1 MSTTTKVYQIQI
13 DLGQSQQQ
21 LDTATKAL
29 AELKNRAAAANT
41 EAKEAKQVYD
51 ENSQALRAL
60 TAEQKQLVQAQK
72 SAPAG
77 EAALLATAALNKN
90 VTAQQRLN
98 SIVQESRIDYQAAK
112 QAAEA
117 AGAAVGQQATTV
129 KELTASVKQ
138 YQGAAQAAAKEFAP
152 GTFGAIGQEVEAL
165 KAELQHLT
173 EGSVEAAAKIQQ
185 IGEQE
190 SKLRGLAQAL
200 QATNPEAQAK
210 AFGILTGALTG
221 TVGVATTLGQVFGLS
236 STTAQEYTQRMQQL
250 TGVLASV
257 DSVNKLLNGENQSL
271 VKSIVA
277 SGKAWLT
284 AAEGASTGSKITRAA
299 LISTGIGA
307 VVALVG
313 TLIALW
319 AQFGDTVGSSESTF
333 TKFKAGVVGGFDA
346 MITGGKDLLKVLFDL
361 ATFDFA
367 GAAATASQAG
377 KDVASAY
384 RQGAAEV
391 VADAHRKELQA
402 QIDQNERLLKINQ
415 AGGYNTVAQQ
425 RQLLEQKIAV
435 LKQGSEE
442 EKKAYGDAVADLAAF
457 NKAQKKKAKED
468 AEAETLAR
476 LNGILGLEQ
485 AAGQQ
490 SYQAQ
495 LEVEKQKLRTLQAA
509 AQPEKAAIEA
519 QQSVIAALKIARQKE
534 VNDNLFAAEQAA
546 LDGRIALEQQKG
558 EDAFALQLQQEEKLL
573 AHLRA
578 AGTQDA
584 AAIQQQLDKIALLK
598 DAHAQELDQKQ
609 RQAELLASQNKIALL
624 EKEGKDTLELRLR
637 TAELLLSLDKDSST
651 KERAQREADYQAL
664 LVLQADYNAR
674 EKALREAQ
682 QQQGKDVEE
691 AGKQAERDF
700 VKGGLDYTTQVYT
713 ESLAKQRPDLGLKLI
728 KAFFGVDSTTS
739 EEAKKQAEEMKQAF
753 TDSFGQLYQAGQQV
767 AGAFLDAAVQQNQ
780 QALTD
785 AQARLQ
791 AATEQLSQLQ
801 STISSDEGKLASSQG
816 AAREYYLDKLQ
827 KERAEV
833 GKIAAAKA
841 TAAREEKAQL
851 AEQHRLQKI
860 GLELSAAT
868 TLAANVAAAAKA
880 VDAGV
885 TAVAGA
891 AALPFPAN
899 IPAIIAAVAAVAA
912 AVASAKSLATSVKY
926 EAGTG
931 ALGADGVLRGPRHAQ
946 GGIPFTV
953 AGVPGF
959 EAEGGEAV
967 TPRDASARNAPVL
980 AMLRTEGRA
989 RTLGPADYMRALATS
1004 AYTSVTNTLP
1014 PPASYLEAG
1023 GILNRGGAP
1032 AGGYASAADLSALAS
1047 QQQQTNA
1054 LLNTVVAQ
1062 LNTVATSTTRAA
1074 DHAATTAATNTQIA
1088 RFGPARLAIGHEE
1101 IQRMQVEAQMLEQA
1115 RNFADPF
1122 FKG

>member
-1 MSTTTKVYQIQI
+1 MSTTTKIYQIQL

-21 LDTATKAL
+21 LDTASKAL
-29 AELKNRAAAANT
+29 GELKNRAAAANQ

-51 ENSQALRAL
+51 ENTQALRAL
-60 TAEQKQLVQAQK
+60 TAEQKQLIQAQK
-72 SAPAG
+72 AAPAG
-77 EAALLATAALNKN
+77 EAALRAAAALDKN

-117 AGAAVGQQATTV
+117 AGAAVGQQAATV
-129 KELTASVKQ
+129 KELAASVKQ

-173 EGSVEAAAKIQQ
+173 EGSAEAAAKIQQ

-200 QATNPEAQAK
+200 QASNPEAQAK

-221 TVGVATTLGQVFGLS
+221 TVGVVTTLGQVFGLS
-236 STTAQEYTQRMQQL
+236 SATAQEYTQRMQQL

-257 DSVNKLLNGENQSL
+257 DGVSKLLNGENLSL

-284 AAEGASTGSKITRAA
+284 AAEGASTGAKITRAA

-319 AQFGDTVGSSESTF
+319 VQFGDTVSSSESTF
-333 TKFKAGVVGGFDA
+333 TKFKAGVVGGFEA
-346 MITGGKDLLKVLFDL
+346 MIAGGKDLLTVLWDL
-361 ATFDFA
+361 ASFDFA

-377 KDVASAY
+377 KDVATAY
-384 RQGAAEV
+384 RQGAAGV
-391 VADAHRKELQA
+391 VADAHRQELQA

-415 AGGYNTVAQQ
+415 AGGYNTVAQE

-435 LKQGSEE
+435 LKQGTEE
-442 EKKAYGDAVADLAAF
+442 EKKAYGDAVAELAAF
-457 NKAQKKKAKED
+457 NKAQKKKAKEE

-485 AAGQQ
+485 AAGKQA
-490 SYQAQ
+490 YQAQ
-495 LEVEKQKLRTLQAA
+495 LDLEQQKLRTLQAA
-509 AQPEKAAIEA
+509 AQPEKVAIEA
-519 QQSVIAALKIARQKE
+519 QQSVLAALKIAHEKE
-534 VNDNLFAAEQAA
+534 VNEKLFAARQAA
-546 LDGRIALEQQKG
+546 LEGRIALEQQKG

-598 DAHAQELDQKQ
+598 DAHAQEFDQKR
-609 RQAELLASQNKIALL
+609 RQAELLASQNKLALL
-624 EKEGKDTLELRLR
+624 EKEGKDTLGLRLR

-651 KERAQREADYQAL
+651 KERTQREADYQAL
-664 LVLQADYNAR
+664 LVLQAEYNAR
-674 EKALREAQ
+674 EKALRLEQ
-682 QQQGKDVEE
+682 QQQGKDIEE

-700 VKGGLDYTTQVYT
+700 IKGGLDYTTQVYT
-713 ESLAKQRPDLGLKLI
+713 DSLAKQRPDLGLKLI

-739 EEAKKQAEEMKQAF
+739 EEAKKQAEELKQAF

-767 AGAFLDAAVQQNQ
+767 ASAFLDAAVQQNQ

-801 STISSDEGKLASSQG
+801 STISSDESKLANSQG
-816 AAREYYLDKLQ
+816 AARQYYLEKLE

-833 GKIAAAKA
+833 GKIAGAKA
-841 TAAREEKAQL
+841 AAAREEKAQL
-851 AEQHRLQKI
+851 AQQHRLQKI

-912 AVASAKSLATSVKY
+912 AVASAKSLATAVKY

-931 ALGADGVLRGPRHAQ
+931 ALGSDGVLRGPRHAQ

-959 EAEGGEAV
+959 EAEGGEAI

-989 RTLGPADYMRALATS
+989 RTLGPADYMRALAMS
-1004 AYTSVTNTLP
+1004 AYTTVVNTQP

-1032 AGGYASAADLSALAS
+1032 AGGYASAADVGALAS
-1047 QQQQTNA
+1047 QQQRTNA
-1054 LLNTVVAQ
+1054 YLAQ
-1062 LNTVATSTTRAA
+1062 LVGNTEATANNTARAA
-1074 DHAATTAATNTQIA
+1074 DHAAKTADNTDEIK
-1088 RFGPARLAIGHEE
+1088 RKPTGGGPRSHDEIMREQEYLAGI
-1101 IQRMQVEAQMLEQA
+1101 EQA
-1115 RNFADPF
+1115 RGFATL
-1122 FKG
+1122 